1 VTVHTW
7 STASVAEALGLPR
20 GVRDHVYTG
29 ICTDTRSAR
38 EGDLYVA
45 LAGERFDGH
54 DFLSDA
60 RLAGV
65 WGVVVRR
72 RTPPW
77 PGFDWFEVE
86 DTLASY
92 GRLARA
98 RRDAFA
104 GQVVAVTG
112 TNGKTSTKELA
123 AAAAGAAL
131 RVHKSE
137 KNLNNLVGVPL
148 TLLAMPAEAQ
158 AALIECGANQ
168 RGELAKLREIV
179 RPDIVVVTGV
189 DAGHLEGFGGI
200 DRIIEEKLSLAA
212 GAPLAIVGPKPAH
225 LADAARALAK
235 RVVTVAADG
244 PADWTAEDVRVGPDG
259 HATFLVRGV
268 EVTLPVLGRHQ
279 VGNALLALAVADAL
293 GVPLVDAARGLAAAA
308 LPGGRT
314 AMVEREGVTVIND
327 TYNANPASLA
337 AALDLLQAVRGPR
350 RTVVVVGTMREL
362 GAASADFHAALAE
375 RILDQRPDVVA
386 AVGDFAPALDALA
399 GRYGATRVL
408 TGATPADVAPGLKA
422 ELRPGDVALF
432 KASRGVRLEQL
443 FPLLWPSSSEGGEA
457 H

>member
-1 VTVHTW
+1 VTAHGW
-7 STASVAEALGLPR
+7 STTSIAGALGLPR
-20 GVRDHVYTG
+20 GARDHVYTG
-29 ICTDTRSAR
+29 LCTDTRSAR

-54 DFLSDA
+54 DFLGDA

-72 RTPPW
+72 GTPPW

-86 DTLASY
+86 DTLAAY
-92 GRLARA
+92 GRLARV

-104 GQVVAVTG
+104 GRVVAVTG

-123 AAAAGAAL
+123 AAAAGATL
-131 RVHKSE
+131 RVHKSA

-148 TLLAMPAEAQ
+148 TLLEMPVEAQ

-168 RGELAKLREIV
+168 RGELAKMREIV
-179 RPDIVVVTGV
+179 RPDVVVVTNV

-200 DRIIEEKLSLAA
+200 DRILEEKLSLAA
-212 GAPLAIVGPKPAH
+212 EAPLAIVGPKPAH
-225 LADAARALAK
+225 LADAARAVAK

-259 HATFLVRGV
+259 HATFRVRGV
-268 EVTLPVLGRHQ
+268 EVALAVLGRHQ
-279 VGNALLALAVADAL
+279 VGNALIALAVADAL
-293 GVPLVDAARGLAAAA
+293 GVPLADAARGLAAAA

-314 AMVEREGVTVIND
+314 LMGEREGVTVLDD
-327 TYNANPASLA
+327 TYNANPASMA
-337 AALDLLQAVRGPR
+337 AALDLLQAVRGAR
-350 RTVVVVGTMREL
+350 RAVVVVGTMREL

-375 RILDQRPDVVA
+375 RILEQRPDVVV
-386 AVGDFAPALDALA
+386 AVGDFAPAFGALT
-399 GRYGATRVL
+399 GRYGDTRVL
-408 TGATPADVAPGLKA
+408 TGATPADVAQSLRA

-443 FPLLWPSSSEGGEA
+443 FPLLWPSSEGGEA